1 MRAQGGG
8 SSKGKEF
15 WLTFIPNIHRG
26 VGSIPG
32 SPADLERR
40 SDSLYIFIAA
50 EVPTTGKIT
59 YRDIFNRQYIRN
71 FTISNPAQIYSF
83 SVMWDGFELVGVNNS
98 NELLP
103 DGGQTEK
110 IAAQSFNVETDNDV
124 MVYALN
130 QAWTTSDAFLVLPR
144 PALERDYYVMSYPS
158 DNIIDD
164 RTGRLSIGSTPSQCA
179 IVAVEDNTRITIAPT
194 APMLFGGRNPTP
206 IVLNKGDVYLVQSLP
221 STNINYDL
229 TGTNISSDK
238 PIAVFA
244 GHQRARIP
252 QDGGFDLNSRDCLVE
267 QMVPTTNYGKSAF
280 LTPYPLPQDASPV
293 GWDVYRVLAA
303 MDSTVIFVDSVRVA
317 TLNAGQY
324 FSGRLTRAAEMH
336 SDKPF
341 MVAQYKKTSSTGNTG
356 LANSDPFMMMIPPYE
371 QFLPSYRFIS
381 AQAVQLNSN
390 FERVKVYN
398 FQYVNIVAPQTVI
411 NNIVLDGATVP
422 ANQFTRIGGSRF
434 YYATVQ
440 ITDGVHTVSAPE
452 PIGIYVYGYGPA
464 NSYGYIGGMS
474 FTLFDFRPP
483 TITSKQDCKTIRG
496 MVYDSSASD
505 SRIKSI
511 EVESQKNIQVN
522 IGDYSGFP
530 DSVSFD
536 ATIKDPY
543 SDASF
548 ILIAKDSAGYSTR
561 KQFDVPGFTVLVK
574 GDSIPVSIRKDGPI
588 KREFCFPIT
597 LSNTGTF
604 PQVIDRIKIEDQGSV
619 SIRLNSP
626 LPITIQPGKS
636 IDISICAIGDS
647 IGENTARII
656 VENDCAS
663 RHVVDM
669 YVTTNADITPPVI
682 TAERSDCGIPVT
694 FYISDETLIDS
705 GLDSINIDQNGT
717 INCKIDINKTGV
729 RAIVSVSVID
739 QYQDAKYT
747 IIIVDKAGNRKVVS
761 DSVPGLTIK
770 IRDLEGNEIAFANFD
785 STALGITLCDTI
797 LIENTG
803 RFPIILPHIYMSRNL
818 AFSIPVS
825 QMPLTLAPG
834 EKSPLAI
841 CYHPLMASNDI
852 DSIEQDTVGIYYGC
866 SEKLIPL
873 SGIGV
878 QLLGTAGTYC
888 DVILRSEIVTVPG
901 LIAGPY
907 PHPLQDQGN
916 IDIGIHVPGHISLRM
931 RNAFNPME
939 TINLHE
945 GYLMSG
951 LYTISFSTEKMSSGL
966 WTMEILMPEGI
977 QTIPILITK

>member
-1 MRAQGGG
+1 
-8 SSKGKEF
+8 
-15 WLTFIPNIHRG
+15 
-26 VGSIPG
+26 
-32 SPADLERR
+32 
-40 SDSLYIFIAA
+40 
-50 EVPTTGKIT
+50 
-59 YRDIFNRQYIRN
+59 
-71 FTISNPAQIYSF
+71 
-83 SVMWDGFELVGVNNS
+83 
-98 NELLP
+98 
-103 DGGQTEK
+103 
-110 IAAQSFNVETDNDV
+110 
-124 MVYALN
+124 
-130 QAWTTSDAFLVLPR
+130 
-144 PALERDYYVMSYPS
+144 VMSYPS

-717 INCKIDINKTGV
+717 INCKIDINKTGD

-770 IRDLEGNEIAFANFD
+770 IRDLEGNEIAFVNFD

-852 DSIEQDTVGIYYGC
+852 DSMEQDTVGIYYGC

>member
-717 INCKIDINKTGV
+717 INCKIDINKTGD

-770 IRDLEGNEIAFANFD
+770 IRDLEGNEIAFMNFD

-852 DSIEQDTVGIYYGC
+852 DSMEQDTVGIYYGC

>member
-1 MRAQGGG
+1 MRKILIILISIISFLEVYPILAQGGG
-8 SSKGKEF
+8 NSKGKEF

-59 YRDIFNRQYIRN
+59 YRDVFNRQYIRN
-71 FTISNPAQIYSF
+71 FTISNPTQIYSF

-110 IAAQSFNVETDNDV
+110 IAAQSFKVETDNDV

-221 STNINYDL
+221 STSINYDL

-303 MDSTVIFVDSVRVA
+303 MDSTVIYVDSNRVA
-317 TLNAGQY
+317 TLNAGQF
-324 FSGRLTRAAEMH
+324 FSGRLTRAAEMY

-411 NNIVLDGATVP
+411 DKVVLDGATVS

-434 YYATVQ
+434 YYATIQ
-440 ITDGVHTVSAPE
+440 INDGVHSVSAPE

-483 TITSKQDCKTIRG
+483 TIISKQDCNTIRG
-496 MVYDSSASD
+496 MVFDSSATD
-505 SRIKSI
+505 SRIRSI
-511 EVESQKNIQVN
+511 DIESQNNVQVN
-522 IGDYSGFP
+522 VGDVSGLP
-530 DSVSFD
+530 DSVAFD
-536 ATIKDPY
+536 A
-543 SDASF
+543 
-548 ILIAKDSAGYSTR
+548 LI
-561 KQFDVPGFTVLVK
+561 
-574 GDSIPVSIRKDGPI
+574 
-588 KREFCFPIT
+588 
-597 LSNTGTF
+597 
-604 PQVIDRIKIEDQGSV
+604 
-619 SIRLNSP
+619 
-626 LPITIQPGKS
+626 
-636 IDISICAIGDS
+636 
-647 IGENTARII
+647 
-656 VENDCAS
+656 
-663 RHVVDM
+663 
-669 YVTTNADITPPVI
+669 
-682 TAERSDCGIPVT
+682 
-694 FYISDETLIDS
+694 
-705 GLDSINIDQNGT
+705 
-717 INCKIDINKTGV
+717 
-729 RAIVSVSVID
+729 
-739 QYQDAKYT
+739 
-747 IIIVDKAGNRKVVS
+747 
-761 DSVPGLTIK
+761 
-770 IRDLEGNEIAFANFD
+770 
-785 STALGITLCDTI
+785 
-797 LIENTG
+797 
-803 RFPIILPHIYMSRNL
+803 
-818 AFSIPVS
+818 
-825 QMPLTLAPG
+825 
-834 EKSPLAI
+834 
-841 CYHPLMASNDI
+841 
-852 DSIEQDTVGIYYGC
+852 
-866 SEKLIPL
+866 
-873 SGIGV
+873 
-878 QLLGTAGTYC
+878 
-888 DVILRSEIVTVPG
+888 
-901 LIAGPY
+901 
-907 PHPLQDQGN
+907 
-916 IDIGIHVPGHISLRM
+916 RM
-931 RNAFNPME
+931 
-939 TINLHE
+939 HH
-945 GYLMSG
+945 
-951 LYTISFSTEKMSSGL
+951 LY
-966 WTMEILMPEGI
+966 
-977 QTIPILITK
+977 

>member
-705 GLDSINIDQNGT
+705 GLDTINIDQNGT
-717 INCKIDINKTGV
+717 INCKIDINKTGD

-739 QYQDAKYT
+739 QFQDAKYT

-770 IRDLEGNEIAFANFD
+770 IRDLEGNEIAFVNFD

-852 DSIEQDTVGIYYGC
+852 DSMEQDTVGIYYGC

>member
-1 MRAQGGG
+1 MQAQSGG

-717 INCKIDINKTGV
+717 INCKIDINKTGD

-770 IRDLEGNEIAFANFD
+770 IRDLEGIEIAFVNFD

-852 DSIEQDTVGIYYGC
+852 DSMEQDTVGIYYGC

>member
-1 MRAQGGG
+1 MRAQSGG

-717 INCKIDINKTGV
+717 INCKIDINKTGD

-852 DSIEQDTVGIYYGC
+852 DSMEQDTVGIYYGC

>member
-530 DSVSFD
+530 DSVAFD

-717 INCKIDINKTGV
+717 INCKIDINKTGD

-770 IRDLEGNEIAFANFD
+770 IRDLEGNEIAFVNFD

-852 DSIEQDTVGIYYGC
+852 DSMEQDTVGIYYGC

>member
-1 MRAQGGG
+1 MQAQSGG

-717 INCKIDINKTGV
+717 INCKIDINKTGD

-770 IRDLEGNEIAFANFD
+770 IRDLEGNEIAFVNFD

-852 DSIEQDTVGIYYGC
+852 DSMEQDTVGIYYGC

>member
-1 MRAQGGG
+1 MRAQSGG

-717 INCKIDINKTGV
+717 INCKIDINKTGD

-770 IRDLEGNEIAFANFD
+770 IRDLEGNEIAFVNFD

-852 DSIEQDTVGIYYGC
+852 DSMEQDTVGIYYGC

>member
-717 INCKIDINKTGV
+717 INCKIDINKTGD

-739 QYQDAKYT
+739 QFQDAKYT

-770 IRDLEGNEIAFANFD
+770 IRDLEGNEIAFVNFD

-852 DSIEQDTVGIYYGC
+852 DSMEQDTVGIYYGC

>member
-717 INCKIDINKTGV
+717 INCKIDINKTGD

-770 IRDLEGNEIAFANFD
+770 IRDLEGNEIAFVNFD

-852 DSIEQDTVGIYYGC
+852 DSMEQDTVGIYYGC